1 MNMTPSTSVAASS
14 GLLPEARESD
24 RSERCESDRGD
35 SERRGSEPALS
46 QPAPAQPTSPQAYVD
61 AADEQARAGD
71 FEEAYRTLRLAV
83 NLMESEP
90 ATALPVRAE
99 LDRLRREHATVAEQ
113 ARRDFLTASYN
124 RRYLDDRLST
134 LLDDPGVAAVGM
146 ALAMA
151 DIDHFKQVN
160 DHYGHPFGDR
170 VLQRVVKELEAA
182 LDAVAPGAFCAR
194 YGGEEFALVLPGLGP
209 DEAVA
214 VCEHARN
221 RIDRANWL
229 ELDPGL
235 RVTVSIGVAH
245 SIATPPDVEQLLVG
259 ADMLLYA
266 AKGAGRNAVA
276 YREESGGV
284 ALAGPAS
291 ARRDIPQPTLF

>member
-1 MNMTPSTSVAASS
+1 MSVTPSTDV
-14 GLLPEARESD
+14 RE
-24 RSERCESDRGD
+24 ESIRL
-35 SERRGSEPALS
+35 EPARSAATLVS
-46 QPAPAQPTSPQAYVD
+46 EAPSPQAYVD
-61 AADEQARAGD
+61 AAEDHARAGD
-71 FEEAYRTLRLAV
+71 FEQAYRTLRRAV
-83 NLMESEP
+83 SLMESET
-90 ATALPVRAE
+90 ATPQPVRAE

-134 LLDDPGVAAVGM
+134 LLDDPSVAAVGM

-160 DHYGHPFGDR
+160 DRYGHPFGDR
-170 VLQRVVKELEAA
+170 VLQRVVRELDAA
-182 LDAVAPGAFCAR
+182 LESASPGAFCAR
-194 YGGEEFALVLPGLGP
+194 YGGEEFALVLPGLDP
-209 DEAVA
+209 EEAVA
-214 VCEHARN
+214 VCERARN

-259 ADMLLYA
+259 SDMLLYA

-276 YREESGGV
+276 YREESGAV